1 MSTETATAC
10 KEEAKRLYHDIRE
23 EIMYEINGISDLQDT
38 DLLAIIDACLERT
51 ARSRLLD
58 LGTRMSLRSE
68 LYNSFK
74 KLDILQELL
83 DDRSVTEVMING
95 PGDIFVERD
104 NRMQR
109 WNGRFESEDKLED
122 IIQQIVSRI
131 NRRVNTASPIVDA
144 RLEDGSR
151 VHIVLPPASLNG
163 PTVTIRKF
171 PEPIGI
177 EQMIRSG
184 TVTREAADWLAEV
197 VRCGYNLYISGG
209 TSSGK
214 TTFLNALSAY
224 IPPDERVITIED
236 SAELQIRHIPNLVR
250 LETRDA
256 GSDGQGEIT
265 MAMLIKASLRMRPDR
280 LIVGEVRGAEAL
292 DMLTACNTG
301 HDGSL
306 STGHANSTRDM
317 LTRLESMVLMAVDLP
332 LPAIRSQIA
341 AGIDILVHLARMPD
355 HRRRVTE
362 ISEIEG
368 IDAEH
373 GGEIC
378 LHPVFTFDTE
388 QDRLVRRGSLLHR
401 EKLRMRGSAEC
412 GRL

>member
-1 MSTETATAC
+1 MTDRQENDTRS
-10 KEEAKRLYHDIRE
+10 LYKSIRE
-23 EIMYEINGISDLQDT
+23 EIMYEISGSGDLQDT
-38 DLLAIIDACLERT
+38 ELLRIIDGYLEQKART
-51 ARSRLLD
+51 RFLD
-58 LGTRMSLRSE
+58 LGTRMELRNE

-74 KLDILQELL
+74 KLDVLQELL
-83 DDRSVTEVMING
+83 DDHLITEVMINS
-95 PGDIFVERD
+95 PDEIFVERQ
-104 NRMQR
+104 NRMIR
-109 WNGRFESEDKLED
+109 WDGSFESEDKLED

-151 VHIVLPPASLNG
+151 VHIVLPPVALKG
-163 PTVTIRKF
+163 PTMTIRKF
-171 PEPIGI
+171 PEPIGMDRMV
-177 EQMIRSG
+177 ESG
-184 TVTREAADWLAEV
+184 TITKEAADFLKEL
-197 VRCGYNLYISGG
+197 VRCGYNIVISGG

-214 TTFLNALSAY
+214 STFLNALTEYVPAE
-224 IPPDERVITIED
+224 ERVITIED

-256 GSDGQGEIT
+256 SSDGQGAIT

-280 LIVGEVRGAEAL
+280 VIVGEVRGAEAL

-306 STGHANSTRDM
+306 STGHANSSKDM

-332 LPAIRSQIA
+332 LAAIRSQIA

-368 IDAEH
+368 IDQES
-373 GGEIC
+373 GGGIC
-378 LHPVFTFDTE
+378 LRPLFTYETE
-388 QDRLVRRGSLLHR
+388 KDRLVRRNSLLHR
-401 EKLRMRGSAEC
+401 EKLRMRDSPRWEE
-412 GRL
+412 L

>member
-1 MSTETATAC
+1 MDKGRQAESRT
-10 KEEAKRLYHDIRE
+10 LYHAVRE
-23 EIMYEINGISDLQDT
+23 DVMGEVSAAGELKDEDLRR
-38 DLLAIIDACLERT
+38 IIDECLERS
-51 ARSRLLD
+51 AQKRLLD
-58 LGTRMSLRSE
+58 LGTRMDLKGE
-68 LYNSFK
+68 LYNSFR

-83 DDRSVTEVMING
+83 DDRAVTEVMING
-95 PGDIFVERD
+95 SKDIFVECN

-109 WNGRFESEDKLED
+109 WNGTFESEDKLED

-144 RLEDGSR
+144 RLADGSR
-151 VHIVLPPASLNG
+151 VHIVLPPVALNG

-177 EQMIRSG
+177 EQMIRNG
-184 TVTREAADWLAEV
+184 TITREAAEWLAEL

-214 TTFLNALSAY
+214 TTFLNALSGY
-224 IPPDERVITIED
+224 IPADERVITIED

-256 GSDGQGEIT
+256 GSDGQGAIT

-280 LIVGEVRGAEAL
+280 IIVGEVRGAEAL

-306 STGHANSTRDM
+306 STGHANSTKDM

-341 AGIDILVHLARMPD
+341 AGIDVLVHLARMPD
-355 HRRRVTE
+355 RRRRVTE
-362 ISEIEG
+362 ISEIKG
-368 IDAEH
+368 IDTEH
-373 GGEIC
+373 GGEIS
-378 LHPVFTFDTE
+378 LHPVFIFDTE
-388 QDRLVRRGSLLHR
+388 QDRLVRQGKLIHR
-401 EKLRMRGSAEC
+401 DKLRMRGSVEYD
-412 GRL
+412 RL